1 MGTLRLLFLSII
13 SLLAVACQPDQGY
26 AVHAINGTWPAKK
39 TVNFMPTV
47 KQRQGYQIKL
57 LIRNNNDYPYSNI
70 RFFVEMKQNG
80 KPFGKRDTL
89 NITLAKPD
97 GTWLGSGMGAVKTLE
112 TVYTTQTLPAGKYQI
127 SVQQAMRANV
137 LPGIEDLGLKII
149 PSTK

>member
-1 MGTLRLLFLSII
+1 MFLPMIA
-13 SLLAVACQPDQGY
+13 LLAVACQPDQGY

-39 TVNFMPTV
+39 KINFMPTV
-47 KQRQGYQIKL
+47 NHREEVQIKL

-70 RFFVEMKQNG
+70 RFFVEMKKDG

-97 GTWLGSGMGAVKTLE
+97 GTWLGSGMGSVKTLE
-112 TVYTTQTLPAGKYQI
+112 TIYKTQPLPAGKYQI